1 MLAVVLLLLPVF
13 MTGASLEVPG
23 ARCSVQNCCVMAHC
37 HEHDSAGAGHA
48 CQMHDQHHHHVH
60 ERILLLL
67 DAGAKAPSVAAVAV
81 AQAPQAFVFLP
92 ASVCDEVLME
102 EAWRHPPPYPGYRQ
116 PQRC

>member
-81 AQAPQAFVFLP
+81 AQAPQAFVYLP

-102 EAWRHPPPYPGYRQ
+102 EAWRHPPPYPGYRH